1 MYLPPGFEARLRL
14 DFGADIA
21 EKVLAAIEEGRP
33 PVSIRHNP
41 LKPFAPRAGEPVPWE
56 PLAEWLPER
65 PDFVLDPLWHAGTYY
80 VQEASSMM
88 LGQVFDQVA
97 SDLPGPLTLLDLC
110 AAPGGKSTHLL
121 SRMRPGDLLVSNETI
136 RSRAGILLE
145 NLTKWGA
152 PNVAVT
158 NQDPDRFAALG
169 PFFDVILVDAPCS
182 GEGLFRKDAAA
193 IAEWSEA
200 AVAHCALRQDRIL
213 RDIWPALKPGGT
225 LIYSTCTFNR
235 EENEARMEALAP
247 FGELLNREEGRRGG
261 WYRLEGSP
269 FVRALPGIHRG
280 EGFAIAAIR
289 KTKEMP
295 DAAPSPYRGASSLK
309 PVREIPWRETLP
321 DGEWAGLA
329 VGGKIFAV
337 PASLLSRIRALDGH
351 RVMAAGFDMG
361 DERRPAFTAYAPGA
375 TDRIRD
381 WEAPDLRTALLYL
394 KRESIPVDGP
404 NGLLRVLWKGA
415 ALGFGKAVNGR
426 LNNQYPMDWRIRRS
440 L

>member
-1 MYLPPGFEARLRL
+1 MSFPSEFTQRLRQ

-21 EKVLAAIEEGRP
+21 EKVLAAIAEGRP

-65 PDFVLDPLWHAGTYY
+65 PEFVLDPLWHAGAYY

-88 LGQVFDQVA
+88 LGEVFDRVA
-97 SDLPGPLTLLDLC
+97 SDLPGPRTVLDLC

-121 SRMRPGDLLVSNETI
+121 SRMHPDDLLVSNETI

-200 AVAHCALRQDRIL
+200 AVAHCALRQERIL

-247 FGELLNREEGRRGG
+247 FGELII
-261 WYRLEGSP
+261 P

-289 KTKEMP
+289 KSTEMP
-295 DAAPSPYRGASSLK
+295 DAAPNPYRGASTLK
-309 PVREIPWRETLP
+309 TVREIPWRETLP

-329 VGGKIFAV
+329 VGGKTFAV
-337 PASLLSRIRALDGH
+337 PASHLVRFRALDGH

-361 DERRPAFTAYAPGA
+361 DERRPAFTAYAPSA

-415 ALGFGKAVNGR
+415 ALGFGKVVNGR

-440 L
+440 I

>member
-1 MYLPPGFEARLRL
+1 MSFPTEFSQRLRQ
-14 DFGADIA
+14 DFGTDIA
-21 EKVLAAIEEGRP
+21 EKVLAAIGEGRP

-41 LKPFAPRAGEPVPWE
+41 LKPFATRTGEPVPWE

-65 PDFVLDPLWHAGTYY
+65 PEFVLDPLWHAGAYY
-80 VQEASSMM
+80 VQEASSM
-88 LGQVFDQVA
+88 LAGDLFGQVA
-97 SDLPGPLTLLDLC
+97 AEMPGPLTVLDLC

-121 SRMRPGDLLVSNETI
+121 SRMRPDDLLVSNETI
-136 RSRAGILLE
+136 RSRADILLE

-152 PNVAVT
+152 PNTVVT

-169 PFFDVILVDAPCS
+169 PWFDVILVDAPCS
-182 GEGLFRKDAAA
+182 GEGLFRKDPAA

-200 AVAHCALRQDRIL
+200 AVAHCALRQERIL
-213 RDIWPALKPGGT
+213 RDIWPALKPGGV

-235 EENEARMEALAP
+235 EENESRMEALAP
-247 FGELLNREEGRRGG
+247 FGVVIV
-261 WYRLEGSP
+261 P
-269 FVRALPGIHRG
+269 FVRAMPGIHRG

-289 KTKEMP
+289 KTGEMP
-295 DAAPSPYRGASSLK
+295 DMAAGSYRGASTLK
-309 PVREIPWRETLP
+309 PVRDIPWRDTLP
-321 DGEWAGLA
+321 NGEWAGLL
-329 VGGKIFAV
+329 VGGKTFAV
-337 PASLLSRIRALDGH
+337 PASLLPRVRALDGH

-361 DERRPAFTAYAPGA
+361 DERKPAHSGYASGA

-404 NGLLRVLWKGA
+404 NGLLRVMWKGA

-426 LNNQYPMDWRIRRS
+426 LNNHYPMEWRIRRS
-440 L
+440 V